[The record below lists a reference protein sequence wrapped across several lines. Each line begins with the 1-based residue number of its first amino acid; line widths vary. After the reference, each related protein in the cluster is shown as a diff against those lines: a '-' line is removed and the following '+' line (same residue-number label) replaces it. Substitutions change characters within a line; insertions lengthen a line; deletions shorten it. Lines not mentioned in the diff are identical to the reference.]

1 MNYLTNYY
9 KNLSEQLQQQVD
21 ILEANLNSLDTIRRN
36 DGNKVAGI
44 SLRADKR
51 EQMIS
56 RMIGILKN
64 PHQYAHIDAG
74 AVERVLRD
82 AVGVEGPK
90 AGDEGAS
97 AEDLK
102 HVLSHLRADY
112 YSGSKDPQEQKLDA
126 ARQRTLD
133 RYG

>member
-1 MNYLTNYY
+1 MDYLTNYY
-9 KNLSEQLQQQVD
+9 KNLSEQLEQKVN
-21 ILEANLNSLDTIRRN
+21 ILEARLNSLDTIRKN

-44 SLRADKR
+44 SLRAEKR

-56 RMIGILKN
+56 SMIGILKN
-64 PHQYAHIDAG
+64 PHHYAHINAG

-82 AVGVEGPK
+82 AVGVEDPK

-97 AEDLK
+97 PEDLK
-102 HVLSHLRADY
+102 HVLSHLRVDA
-112 YSGSKDPQEQKLDA
+112 YSGSEDPQDQKLDA